1 MTSARRSAGPSDS
14 EKAAIIAAC
23 QSFIDEVLKPRF
35 LPIIRPTAFNY
46 PIDIAG
52 KWHGNRYRF
61 LQRYRSGF
69 PENLADEFDSPFTR
83 LDWRGR
89 DRFDIQWFRHT
100 GTWHCLYRDVSLAE
114 ALKILETDGIL
125 HPL

>member
-1 MTSARRSAGPSDS
+1 MRSQLRAAGPSDS
-14 EKAAIIAAC
+14 EKATIIADC
-23 QSFIDEVLKPRF
+23 QSFVDEVLKPRL
-35 LPIIRPTAFNY
+35 LPSIRPTEFNY
-46 PIDIAG
+46 PIDILG

-69 PENLADEFDSPFTR
+69 PDNFGEEFDSPFAR
-83 LDWRGR
+83 LDWIGR

-100 GTWHCLYRDVSLAE
+100 RTWHRLYRDVSLAE

>member
-1 MTSARRSAGPSDS
+1 MKAPRRPAGPSET

-23 QSFIDEVLKPRF
+23 QSFIDEVLTPRF
-35 LPIIRPTAFNY
+35 LPGIRPTEFNY
-46 PIDIAG
+46 PIDIFG

-69 PENLADEFDSPFTR
+69 PENLGEEFDSPFAR
-83 LDWRGR
+83 LDWKGR

-114 ALKILETDGIL
+114 ALKILETDGTL

>member
-1 MTSARRSAGPSDS
+1 MKAPRRSSGPSES
-14 EKAAIIAAC
+14 EKAAIIATC
-23 QSFIDEVLKPRF
+23 QRFIDEVLKPRF
-35 LPIIRPTAFNY
+35 LPDIRPTAFNY
-46 PIDIAG
+46 PVDIFG

-69 PENLADEFDSPFTR
+69 PENLGQEFDAPFAR
-83 LDWRGR
+83 LDWVGR

-100 GTWHCLYRDVSLAE
+100 ETWHCIHRDVSLAE
-114 ALKILETDGIL
+114 ALKILETDEVL